1 MSDAGICNA
10 LYSLINAV
18 SRVSAFAKRRK
29 LNGDSTAPTSGSDD
43 SSSVSLTKD
52 VKFSKGVTRGVSST
66 KPLRKK
72 TTDIVHLERND
83 ERDSDGDENSFAPLV
98 DAKAVSF
105 TGTREIESFED
116 NSCRVRLSK
125 GQVCE
130 AIQSCEFECSHL
142 PRNAVY
148 KAWLS
153 YGCKK
158 ALCA

>member
-1 MSDAGICNA
+1 MSNVGTCNV
-10 LYSLINAV
+10 LRLLIYAV

-29 LNGDSTAPTSGSDD
+29 LNGDTTAPTSGSDD

-66 KPLRKK
+66 RPLRQK

-130 AIQSCEFECSHL
+130 LIQSCGFECSHL
-142 PRNAVY
+142 SRNAVS
-148 KAWLS
+148 KA
-153 YGCKK
+153 
-158 ALCA
+158 